1 MELDV
6 GQVNGFSQSLEEAQ
20 ASGLVHIENLQ
31 SKLKSFQ
38 QDKGN
43 LSPLD
48 PVDRSDVCSQRLQRN
63 CNNCAQK

>member
-20 ASGLVHIENLQ
+20 ASGLAHIENLQ

-38 QDKGN
+38 RDKGN
-43 LSPLD
+43 LSP
-48 PVDRSDVCSQRLQRN
+48 PFVGSDVYSQCLQRT
-63 CNNCAQK
+63 CSNCAQR

>member
-31 SKLKSFQ
+31 SRLKSFQ

-43 LSPLD
+43 FSP

-63 CNNCAQK
+63 CNNCAQR